1 MRLAF
6 VTVGD
11 TSRRTG
17 GHLYNARVLDGLRER
32 GVEVEEIV
40 ACGESPEDQSS
51 VAPSLDERLSLE
63 RFDVIAVDALA
74 RITCAPHLDHWRE
87 RAPLLAMVHELPS
100 VARADESERPNEE
113 PLLRAERLVC
123 VSRHGA
129 GILQSRGVAPER
141 IHVVP
146 PGLDSSPARGY
157 PARFPRA
164 EGGAARV
171 LCVAQWIP
179 RKGIVELV
187 EAWKKRRKAA
197 NAELEFIGETAAD
210 PVYTARVREA
220 IAGADDILVRGPV
233 PEDELRRAYAA
244 ADLFT
249 LPSAYEGYGM
259 VYAEAMSYGLPV
271 VACSAGP
278 VPEVV
283 GEAGILVQP
292 GDVEELSRALER
304 ALSDEAFRR
313 AMSEA
318 AFRRAGELSGW
329 GSTVDG
335 FKRALEAAVAQRAA
349 SL

>member
-40 ACGESPEDQSS
+40 ASGESPEDQRAA
-51 VAPSLDERLSLE
+51 APSLGERLSPE
-63 RFDVIAVDALA
+63 SFDVICVDALA
-74 RITCAPHLDHWRE
+74 RIACAPHLDRWRE

-100 VARADESERPNEE
+100 VARSDESERPHEE
-113 PLLRAERLVC
+113 PLLRADRLVC

-129 GILQSRGVAPER
+129 GILQSRGVEPER

-146 PGLDSSPARGY
+146 PGLDRAPARE
-157 PARFPRA
+157 PRA
-164 EGGAARV
+164 EGGALRV

-179 RKGIVELV
+179 RKGIVDLV
-187 EAWKKRRKAA
+187 QAWKRCRKQAG
-197 NAELEFIGETAAD
+197 AELELIGETDAD
-210 PVYTARVREA
+210 PAYAGRVREA
-220 IAGADDILVRGPV
+220 IDGAEDILVRGPL

-244 ADLFT
+244 DLFA
-249 LPSAYEGYGM
+249 LPSTYEGYGM
-259 VYAEAMSYGLPV
+259 VYAEAMSRGLPI

-283 GEAGILVQP
+283 GDAGILVQP
-292 GDVEELSRALER
+292 GDVEELARALER
-304 ALSDEAFRR
+304 VLSDEAFRSEL
-313 AMSEA
+313 SEA

-329 GSTVDG
+329 DSTVDG

-349 SL
+349 SR